1 VRKPDPHAD
10 PAHERLTAIL
20 REAMPLPD
28 EAALEDETRRI
39 MLHLSVEPTP
49 LVVRATAPAPVRG
62 VPVEAEPPAPR
73 RSRLKRWIAANR
85 ATKA

>member
-1 VRKPDPHAD
+1 VRKSDPHAD

-49 LVVRATAPAPVRG
+49 PVTRAAAPVRG
-62 VPVEAEPPAPR
+62 GPSEAEPLAPR